1 MGLHG
6 NLKFN
11 LTELDYEFHYFIK
24 NMSCRAMMRLPY
36 SYRCQMA
43 RQVGDCKRIINL
55 FNYFRMMYCSIH
67 IDNKITEVLFMFLFA
82 FICVAFLWLMSFNI
96 GAYFSPVL
104 KIISLKLHMNE
115 YLAGVTLLAF
125 GNCSPEIIAN
135 LMPVRADAPIFTI
148 AVGNT
153 LAIILLSGGTVCF
166 LRPFKMNGHCTL
178 RDLLFLLL
186 GVEVLRFVMNKEGA
200 VTMWEGIVLFFI
212 YVVYVVINIA
222 DVIIMRFYI
231 KKLRKEVDHLG
242 NLTPPPTKELQ
253 AKLRTLTSLEVE
265 NDIQISDTTKYRRSR
280 NSGNHFSDTTRT
292 GYFVTPKPK
301 ERPEQVDHEANRT
314 NLHNSENPKNLL
326 LFTEFLWSL
335 NPIDGEAWQLGGKCN
350 RLYLIVRSPLVFVM
364 LLFIPVVDFEK
375 DKHGWS
381 KLLNCTQ
388 IVTNPFVIITLVHSA
403 VASVYHT
410 WYITLNIGI
419 SMWSPCITIPLAIAV
434 FLHSRTD
441 VPPFYHQLFIIP
453 TFLSSM
459 VTLWIAVTEL
469 EVLSEIVGIVFNLSE
484 TFMAV
489 TFEAVS
495 NATPDIIANSQLAM
509 QGYGRMAFAAII
521 GGPVFAILI
530 SMSLAF
536 IFNHRVRE
544 VGAHLWVYGD
554 LGDNC
559 YIFLVIT
566 IVTTLWWCVTFNF
579 YARRS
584 AGVFLWL
591 IYLLFLIYAV
601 CVEWELVHP
610 FSRDEYIDPI

>member
-1 MGLHG
+1 MGVHEK
-6 NLKFN
+6 NLKYNF
-11 LTELDYEFHYFIK
+11 TEIDYEFHYFIK
-24 NMSCRAMMRLPY
+24 NMSCRAVMRLPY

-43 RQVGDCKRIINL
+43 KQVGDCKRIINL

-67 IDNKITEVLFMFLFA
+67 IDNKTTEVLFMFLFS

-166 LRPFKMNGHCTL
+166 LRPFKMNGHCTM

-186 GVEVLRFVMNKEGA
+186 GVEVLRFVMIKEGA
-200 VTMWEGIVLFFI
+200 VTMCEAIVLFFI

-280 NSGNHFSDTTRT
+280 NSGNHFSDTTKA
-292 GYFVTPKPK
+292 GYFVTPRPK
-301 ERPEQVDHEANRT
+301 ERPEEVDHEANRT

-326 LFTEFLWSL
+326 LFTEFLHSL

-350 RLYLIVRSPLVFVM
+350 RLYLIVRCPLVFVM

-388 IVTNPFVIITLVHSA
+388 IVTNPFVIITLVHCSCRGQCLSHLVHNPQHQHLDVVA
-403 VASVYHT
+403 VHNDPAGRSG
-410 WYITLNIGI
+410 L
-419 SMWSPCITIPLAIAV
+419 PA
-434 FLHSRTD
+434 FTD
-441 VPPFYHQLFIIP
+441 GR
-453 TFLSSM
+453 
-459 VTLWIAVTEL
+459 AA
-469 EVLSEIVGIVFNLSE
+469 VLS
-484 TFMAV
+484 
-489 TFEAVS
+489 
-495 NATPDIIANSQLAM
+495 
-509 QGYGRMAFAAII
+509 
-521 GGPVFAILI
+521 
-530 SMSLAF
+530 
-536 IFNHRVRE
+536 
-544 VGAHLWVYGD
+544 
-554 LGDNC
+554 
-559 YIFLVIT
+559 
-566 IVTTLWWCVTFNF
+566 
-579 YARRS
+579 
-584 AGVFLWL
+584 
-591 IYLLFLIYAV
+591 
-601 CVEWELVHP
+601 
-610 FSRDEYIDPI
+610 PIPW

>member
-1 MGLHG
+1 MGAHKRRREL
-6 NLKFN
+6 N
-11 LTELDYEFHYFIK
+11 LTELDYEFHYFIR
-24 NMSCRAMMRLPY
+24 NMSCRAVMRLPY
-36 SYRCQMA
+36 SYRCEMA
-43 RQVGDCKRIINL
+43 KQVGDCERIINL
-55 FNYFRMMYCSIH
+55 FNYFRMMYCTIH
-67 IDNKITEVLFMFLFA
+67 IDNKVTEVLFMFLFS

-104 KIISLKLHMNE
+104 KIISLKLGMNE

-186 GVEVLRFVMNKEGA
+186 GVEVLRFVMIKEGA
-200 VTMWEGIVLFFI
+200 VTMWEGMGLFLI
-212 YVVYVVINIA
+212 YVLYVAINIA
-222 DVIIMRFYI
+222 DLVIMRFYI
-231 KKLRKEVDHLG
+231 KKLRKEVDDLE
-242 NLTPPPTKELQ
+242 NLSPPPTKELQ
-253 AKLRTLTSLEVE
+253 AKLRTLTSLEME
-265 NDIQISDTTKYRRSR
+265 NDIQINDTTKYRRSR
-280 NSGNHFSDTTRT
+280 ASGTHFSDSTRT
-292 GYFVTPKPK
+292 GYFVTPRPK
-301 ERPEQVDHEANRT
+301 ERPEKIDHEANRT
-314 NLHNSENPKNLL
+314 NMHNSENPKNLM
-326 LFTEFLWSL
+326 LFREFFQAL

-350 RLYLIVRSPLVFVM
+350 RVYLVARCPLVFVM
-364 LLFIPVVDFEK
+364 LLFIPVVDYEK

-410 WYITLNIGI
+410 WYLTLDISI
-419 SMWSPCITIPLAIAV
+419 SMWSPCLTIPLAIV
-434 FLHSRTD
+434 IFLHSRTD
-441 VPPFYHQLFIIP
+441 VPPFYHQLFIIL

-469 EVLSEIVGIVFNLSE
+469 EVLSEIVGTVFDLSE

-489 TFEAVS
+489 TFEAIS

-521 GGPVFAILI
+521 GGPVFAILVT
-530 SMSLAF
+530 MSLTF
-536 IFNHRVRE
+536 IFNLRVRE
-544 VGAHLWVYGD
+544 VGANLWVYGD

-559 YIFLVIT
+559 HIFLEFSCGSST
-566 IVTTLWWCVTFNF
+566 CCSLYMRFAWSGNSFTRFLGMNTLTQYDFII
-579 YARRS
+579 
-584 AGVFLWL
+584 G
-591 IYLLFLIYAV
+591 
-601 CVEWELVHP
+601 
-610 FSRDEYIDPI
+610 FS